1 MTPVPGAGPNRR
13 EKSRERRRRIL
24 EAALECFTTLGF
36 TATTLE
42 DIRARSGASTGSVYH
57 HFDGK
62 AQIAG
67 ALYVE
72 GLRDYQAALA
82 AEVALHDAAAGGIRA
97 LVRRHLGWVAAH
109 PDWARY
115 LIQMRRAES
124 VSATEAE
131 IREANRAFAEAL
143 RLWLAPRAARG
154 ELRHLPVD
162 LFLALLLG
170 PSQEFTRLWVEG
182 RARTDVA
189 EAGEVLAE
197 AAWAALRGD
206 KAAPGT

>member
-1 MTPVPGAGPNRR
+1 MTPASGAGTNRR
-13 EKSRERRRRIL
+13 ERSRERRRRIL

-57 HFDGK
+57 HFGGK
-62 AQIAG
+62 EQIAG

-82 AEVALHDAAAGGIRA
+82 AELVLHDATAGGVRA
-97 LVRRHLGWVAAH
+97 LVRRHLGWVVEH

-115 LIQMRRAES
+115 LIRMRRAES
-124 VSATEAE
+124 VSAAEAE
-131 IREANRAFAEAL
+131 IRETNRSFVEAI
-143 RLWLAPRAARG
+143 RLWLAPRVARG
-154 ELRHLPVD
+154 ELRALPVD

-170 PSQEFTRLWVEG
+170 PSQEFTRLWIEG

-189 EAGEVLAE
+189 EAAEVLAD
-197 AAWAALRGD
+197 AAWMALRGD
-206 KAAPGT
+206 AVPPGT